1 MITRKI
7 GAALAAGCPVVIKPA
22 PETPFS
28 ALALASLAQEA
39 GFPPGV
45 INVVPT
51 SPSHTPSIGSYLC
64 SSPDVAVISFTG
76 STAVGKL
83 LLEQSVP
90 TMKRMCMELGGDAPF
105 IVFDSADVEKAV
117 EGCFVSKFRNAGQ
130 VRVYDFFD
138 DYDVYIFVLSFSPP

>member
-7 GAALAAGCPVVIKPA
+7 GAALAAGCTVVVKPA

-28 ALALASLAQEA
+28 ALALAMLAQEA

-51 SPSHTPSIGSYLC
+51 SPAYTPSIGSYLC

-83 LLEQSVP
+83 LCQQAVP

-105 IVFDSADVEKAV
+105 IVFNSADIEKAV
-117 EGCFVSKFRNAGQ
+117 EGCFVSKFRNTGQ
-130 VRVYDFFD
+130 VCVDNFFHNLIS
-138 DYDVYIFVLSFSPP
+138 IFKS